1 VFDASDTADALDAVS
16 SLVDKSLLR
25 QESDPDGEPRFRMLS
40 TIREFATERLE
51 DRGEAEELR
60 ERHAA
65 WLLSLVEEGAAVVFG
80 PSQKEVLDRYE
91 LEHDN
96 IRAALS
102 RAIDHDHAEMAM
114 RIFASSWRF
123 WQMRGYL
130 AEAREHAERVLAL
143 VGSIDHRDARG
154 AALEAAGGIAYWQ
167 GDVAAARVWYEEA
180 LEIARAAG
188 DDARIANAI
197 YNLASSASMEKDD
210 QVRARALATEAVEI
224 YRRLGDEAGIGRAL
238 WGEANSYYFFGDFT
252 GGVER
257 AREALEIFRRLGD
270 RFMTGWTLYMMA
282 LSNLTLDPTAMRQL
296 LEEALPLFTESEDKS
311 GYALVFDAFAALYWT
326 EGDVKRAVRLAGYAA
341 ATEASA
347 GTGLAKMNREF
358 AGFYPAT
365 LTSDP
370 ELATAFAEGQ
380 HLTLEQA
387 TELALVRGSSP
398 S

>member
-1 VFDASDTADALDAVS
+1 
-16 SLVDKSLLR
+16 
-25 QESDPDGEPRFRMLS
+25 MLS

-60 ERHAA
+60 ERHAV

-143 VGSIDHRDARG
+143 PSSTDHRDARG

-167 GDVAAARVWYEEA
+167 GDLAACKGWYEEA

-188 DDARIANAI
+188 DDARVANAI

-210 QVRARALATEAVEI
+210 MVRARALAAEAVEI

-257 AREALEIFRRLGD
+257 ARQALEIFRRLGD

-370 ELATAFAEGQ
+370 DLAAAFAEGQ